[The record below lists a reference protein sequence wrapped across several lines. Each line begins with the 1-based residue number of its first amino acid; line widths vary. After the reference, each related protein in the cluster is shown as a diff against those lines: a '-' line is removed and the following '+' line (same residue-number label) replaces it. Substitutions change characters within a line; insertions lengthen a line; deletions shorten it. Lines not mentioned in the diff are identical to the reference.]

1 MKKLKRLLLA
11 LRVHSLGRTDSGRF
25 GLFGLWP
32 LGFRLRKTR
41 FVLGLV
47 LLALPLFFLT
57 RVNTAHVSALASDNL
72 NFQARLE
79 SNTGAITADGYYNI
93 EFNLYSASTGGTALW
108 TETYAYNS
116 GSGSCSGPLGTND
129 CRVRVA
135 NGYVSV
141 YLGSVTSFPSTIP
154 WDQQLYLTMNVG
166 GTTASGPI
174 TWDGEMNP
182 RLKLTAVPYA
192 MAAKNAEQ
200 ITKSSGANISTLS
213 IAAPTG
219 GNQSFVLQNQGVAGT
234 YNVLTALAGTD
245 GYVKLQTATPGTQQT
260 GHININGTGLFGG
273 LLQSNTLG
281 VGSTQQFQV
290 SNVGNVSTA
299 GTLQGG
305 SSLTLGTSG
314 TIAGQLILHSA
325 ANSNTLIL
333 QSDAQNS
340 NATITI
346 PTITGATDTVC
357 LYNLGNCAATSAGFI
372 QNQYAAQQSGNAW
385 VSGNLRAD
393 TAVVT
398 PVIRPTTDGTS
409 ALKIQNAAG
418 TADIVTVDST
428 NSTVKFKAGSDTSA
442 EGPELYGGSDFSSGW
457 TTTGWDTTTVV
468 TRATHTAGNT
478 NALTNTSVAITA
490 GTRYQVTF
498 NLQSNSCSGAGET
511 LTVRVGNTIIGTL
524 PASSCNSYAAYSFV
538 GQAANT
544 NGVSFTPTSG
554 WVGGI
559 NSFTISIKTIG
570 AITSPAITIENAS
583 GAANIEI
590 RASSSTSNTF
600 VGLSSGRQ
608 NTAGGQNVALGS
620 TALQNNTYGNDN
632 TAIGYKALQSNTSG
646 ANNTALGSQAL
657 MNNISGVNNVALGMS
672 TLQGNVSGSDN
683 IGIGLSAL
691 GGNSFGGSNIALGH
705 SAASSNT
712 IGSNNIAI
720 GWEALLSNTSANFN
734 VAVGYNS
741 LRLATGGGNTALGT
755 ISLSGLTTG
764 TQNAAVGYAAL
775 GATNTGS
782 NNAALGY
789 NALLS
794 NSSGSN
800 NSALGVSA
808 GYRDQVTAFAT
819 LGNLQRATAIGAYA
833 QVQQSDSIVLG
844 SVDYNTKVGVGIT
857 TPSNTFSV
865 SPYDYKTGT
874 VTRTNGSAVLVGT
887 GTIWTAAMVGD
898 IIVFADG
905 TTNTVTDITSNTS
918 ITMGTTFTGT
928 TDAAPVNYR
937 FHKVGLQVTNTGK
950 IGIGT
955 VSPASKLTIVQGSQH
970 ASEGLS
976 IMEGGEGRIG
986 LYTGTLGVSY
996 LDFTN
1001 NAAKI
1006 RQTSSSSTLG
1016 IESSREIVLS
1026 TSSNVNSGMKFDV
1039 MGSRVLNI
1047 DTAGNGTGDALFRNR
1062 LDSASAFAIQNSS
1075 NTSLFTADTT
1085 NSRIQVGSVT
1095 TDATAILFG
1104 LDSYNNGAD
1113 PTGFN
1118 GAMYYNTSTNKF
1130 RCFENSAWANCAA
1143 SAENVIQNQSA
1154 TAQTTATFW
1163 IQGSGR
1169 SDASFLAPQFDAAT
1183 GIALSLGTTN
1193 ATSITIGKGTVGTVL
1208 ASSTITAG
1216 TSGSATTLQGA
1227 AQLTANT
1234 AGNDFTIKGS
1244 TGNGTGNG
1252 GTLLISG
1259 GDAGATGTMGLVSLN
1274 PTSFAAQTAQTLGSS
1289 QTLNQA
1295 WINNYSTLPLI
1306 ASNTGLTF
1314 TVPAPAISTV
1324 GRVYYISNAGTNDF
1338 NILLNGTNIN
1348 IALKANSTATLIWNG
1363 NGWTA
1368 AGASSATDL
1377 QAAYN
1382 NTLTSAGAAELILN
1396 APGGAA
1402 DGLTIRNNGTPIT
1415 GALFEVQSSIATNL
1429 FSVNNNTIE
1438 YAVNGGAENTTLTA
1452 WSNYNSGVAAK
1463 TTAAGTFA
1471 TGLASVGVTTS
1482 GTNQGAK
1489 NTLASTLPAGNYVVS
1504 FAAKLAA
1511 GGPNTF
1517 NIWYSGNGTAQTAT
1531 CNTSL
1536 PGTGY
1541 TISPNFTVST
1551 SWTKVSC
1558 FIIVPSGGTATNAIL
1573 IANQSNTSFYLDNL
1587 SVISNAATTT
1597 PANVQIGG
1605 GATGGQPT
1613 LFTLDQFAG
1622 PPMSTTNAAYFGSM
1636 YYDTSIGAIQC
1647 YQSSGWG
1654 ACGSAPDD
1662 IISMTPE
1669 YTGAVLNGTGVGTM
1683 TADFCANS
1691 AALTVGTLCSS
1702 NEARNFYKW
1711 TSPQATAQSYSIYV
1725 TYRLPSTFKSFKNGT
1740 MSLNGLTDS
1749 TTNAGV
1755 KYALFRKSQG
1765 GGVAQCSADT
1775 AALGSANT
1783 WTQIAPT
1790 TDITSSTCGVGQPN
1804 AFVAGDTL
1812 IIRITVNAQSNAS
1825 AYVENL
1831 TFQYSNK

>member
-1 MKKLKRLLLA
+1 M
-11 LRVHSLGRTDSGRF
+11 
-25 GLFGLWP
+25 
-32 LGFRLRKTR
+32 R

-47 LLALPLFFLT
+47 LAILPLFFLT
-57 RVNTAHVSALASDNL
+57 RANTAHVSALPSDNL

-79 SNTGAITADGYYNI
+79 SSTGAIAPDGYYDI
-93 EFNLYSASTGGTALW
+93 EFKLYNADTGGTSLW
-108 TETYAYNS
+108 TETRSYNS
-116 GSGSCSGPLGTND
+116 GSGQCSGPLGAND

-200 ITKSSGANISTLS
+200 ITKSSGANIATLS
-213 IAAPTG
+213 IAAPTS
-219 GNQSFVLQNQGVAGT
+219 GNQTFVLQDQGAAGT
-234 YNVLTALAGTD
+234 YNILTDYNAPTVLAG
-245 GYVKLQTATPGTQQT
+245 
-260 GHININGTGLFGG
+260 
-273 LLQSNTLG
+273 S
-281 VGSTQQFQV
+281 
-290 SNVGNVSTA
+290 
-299 GTLQGG
+299 
-305 SSLTLGTSG
+305 
-314 TIAGQLILHSA
+314 
-325 ANSNTLIL
+325 
-333 QSDAQNS
+333 
-340 NATITI
+340 
-346 PTITGATDTVC
+346 
-357 LYNLGNCAATSAGFI
+357 FI
-372 QNQYAAQQSGNAW
+372 QNQNAAVQSTSNYW
-385 VSGNLRAD
+385 ISGTGRAD
-393 TAVVT
+393 TSILT
-398 PVIRPTTDGTS
+398 PLLDTAIATALNLGTTNATS
-409 ALKIQNAAG
+409 INLNQNTTLAAG
-418 TADIVTVDST
+418 KSI
-428 NSTVKFKAGSDTSA
+428 
-442 EGPELYGGSDFSSGW
+442 
-457 TTTGWDTTTVV
+457 
-468 TRATHTAGNT
+468 
-478 NALTNTSVAITA
+478 
-490 GTRYQVTF
+490 
-498 NLQSNSCSGAGET
+498 T
-511 LTVRVGNTIIGTL
+511 LT
-524 PASSCNSYAAYSFV
+524 
-538 GQAANT
+538 
-544 NGVSFTPTSG
+544 
-554 WVGGI
+554 
-559 NSFTISIKTIG
+559 
-570 AITSPAITIENAS
+570 
-583 GAANIEI
+583 
-590 RASSSTSNTF
+590 
-600 VGLSSGRQ
+600 
-608 NTAGGQNVALGS
+608 
-620 TALQNNTYGNDN
+620 
-632 TAIGYKALQSNTSG
+632 
-646 ANNTALGSQAL
+646 
-657 MNNISGVNNVALGMS
+657 
-672 TLQGNVSGSDN
+672 
-683 IGIGLSAL
+683 
-691 GGNSFGGSNIALGH
+691 
-705 SAASSNT
+705 
-712 IGSNNIAI
+712 
-720 GWEALLSNTSANFN
+720 
-734 VAVGYNS
+734 
-741 LRLATGGGNTALGT
+741 GGNTASRPASPTEGMVYYDTTTKQL
-755 ISLSGLTTG
+755 LTYSNG
-764 TQNAAVGYAAL
+764 KWQADRSEAIVVAA
-775 GATNTGS
+775 
-782 NNAALGY
+782 
-789 NALLS
+789 S
-794 NSSGSN
+794 NSSDADKA
-800 NSALGVSA
+800 SADYVATGTSDQTVINTALTNADPA
-808 GYRDQVTAFAT
+808 GTGR
-819 LGNLQRATAIGAYA
+819 
-833 QVQQSDSIVLG
+833 
-844 SVDYNTKVGVGIT
+844 
-857 TPSNTFSV
+857 
-865 SPYDYKTGT
+865 KTGR
-874 VTRTNGSAVLVGT
+874 VVLLAG
-887 GTIWTAAMVGD
+887 
-898 IIVFADG
+898 
-905 TTNTVTDITSNTS
+905 
-918 ITMGTTFTGT
+918 TFTT
-928 TDAAPVNYR
+928 TDAISIPNDTTLAGIGRGTLIKFANIDGQN
-937 FHKVGLQVTNTGK
+937 KNMVTNTDPVNGEGVTVRDLRLDGNRTVNTSGTQHGVYFNGVGAVNNSRQGATVNGVWAMNFRGDGIYLFSSYLSTILGSTSQDNAGNGFRIHSSHRSNVSNNLSIANDAWGVVVIGSK
-950 IGIGT
+950 NIVVNGNTIAFNGELAGATTSGGMIIHGSSSENAITNNAFRDSGIGT
-955 VSPASKLTIVQGSQH
+955 GASNPSIYVNTASNNTITGNNIADTNGTTGYAINIAN
-970 ASEGLS
+970 ASSTNNYLS
-976 IMEGGEGRIG
+976 NNVI
-986 LYTGTLGVSY
+986 TGTYVAPL
-996 LDFTN
+996 
-1001 NAAKI
+1001 
-1006 RQTSSSSTLG
+1006 
-1016 IESSREIVLS
+1016 
-1026 TSSNVNSGMKFDV
+1026 
-1039 MGSRVLNI
+1039 I
-1047 DTAGNGTGDALFRNR
+1047 DNGTDTIWAGQQNGT
-1062 LDSASAFAIQNSS
+1062 SA
-1075 NTSLFTADTT
+1075 TADYLIQPAGSIQLLKDTYV
-1085 NSRIQVGSVT
+1085 SGKLQVGSAT
-1095 TDATAILFG
+1095 TDATINLFG
-1104 LDSYNNGAD
+1104 LDSYNNATD

-1130 RCFENSAWANCAA
+1130 RCFENGAWTNCAA

-1154 TAQTTATFW
+1154 AAQTTATFW

-1183 GIALSLGTTN
+1183 GIALSLGATN

-1244 TGNGTGNG
+1244 AGNGTGNG

-1338 NILLNGTNIN
+1338 NILLNGTSIN

-1382 NTLTSAGAAELILN
+1382 NTLSSAGAAELVLN

-1452 WSNYNSGVAAK
+1452 WSNYNAGVATK

-1471 TGLASVGVTTS
+1471 TGLAGVSVTTS

-1504 FAAKLAA
+1504 FAAKLSS
-1511 GGPNTF
+1511 GGPSTF
-1517 NIWYSGNGTAQTAT
+1517 NIWYSANGTAQTAA

-1573 IANQSNTSFYLDNL
+1573 IANQSNISFYLDNL

>member
-1 MKKLKRLLLA
+1 MLQILDESYAKWTQIFVYIFCLFGGSKEVILAIRKRQKSKGTSKTKLGSFAKSDRNQHKHLQINQMTKPKPRLLAIFARILSRFTVRDFVVSATRIARPQLA
-11 LRVHSLGRTDSGRF
+11 V
-25 GLFGLWP
+25 
-32 LGFRLRKTR
+32 
-41 FVLGLV
+41 GLV
-47 LLALPLFFLT
+47 LLALPLFSLT
-57 RVNTAHVSALASDNL
+57 HVGTYVGVGNDHAYAATSDNL

-79 SNTGAITADGYYNI
+79 TAAGAIAADGYYNL
-93 EFNLYSASTGGTALW
+93 EFKLYTTTSGGSALW
-108 TETYAYNS
+108 TETYTGANK
-116 GSGSCSGPLGTND
+116 
-129 CRVRVA
+129 VRVA
-135 NGYVSV
+135 NGYITVN
-141 YLGSVTSFPSTIP
+141 LGSLTSFPSTIP

-166 GTTASGPI
+166 GTGASAS
-174 TWDGEMNP
+174 WDGEMNP

-192 MAAKNAEQ
+192 FNAKTASEL
-200 ITKSSGANISTLS
+200 TKSNVSGTLLSTLS
-213 IAAPTG
+213 IQAPTG
-219 GNQSFVLQNQGVAGT
+219 GNQLFQIPDQGAGGTYTLLTQNTANGAYIQNQNGAAQAAN
-234 YNVLTALAGTD
+234 YW
-245 GYVKLQTATPGTQQT
+245 
-260 GHININGTGLFGG
+260 INGT
-273 LLQSNTLG
+273 
-281 VGSTQQFQV
+281 
-290 SNVGNVSTA
+290 A
-299 GTLQGG
+299 
-305 SSLTLGTSG
+305 
-314 TIAGQLILHSA
+314 
-325 ANSNTLIL
+325 
-333 QSDAQNS
+333 
-340 NATITI
+340 
-346 PTITGATDTVC
+346 
-357 LYNLGNCAATSAGFI
+357 
-372 QNQYAAQQSGNAW
+372 
-385 VSGNLRAD
+385 RAD
-393 TAVVT
+393 TAIIT
-398 PVIRPTTDGTS
+398 PALRPTADGTT
-409 ALKIQNAAG
+409 AFQIQNAAG
-418 TADIVTVDST
+418 TATVM
-428 NSTVKFKAGSDTSA
+428 NV
-442 EGPELYGGSDFSSGW
+442 
-457 TTTGWDTTTVV
+457 DTTNGT
-468 TRATHTAGNT
+468 ATFQAIDT
-478 NALTNTSVAITA
+478 NGATITTNTVLVIK
-490 GTRYQVTF
+490 
-498 NLQSNSCSGAGET
+498 N
-511 LTVRVGNTIIGTL
+511 
-524 PASSCNSYAAYSFV
+524 AA
-538 GQAANT
+538 GQAN
-544 NGVSFTPTSG
+544 V
-554 WVGGI
+554 
-559 NSFTISIKTIG
+559 
-570 AITSPAITIENAS
+570 
-583 GAANIEI
+583 EI
-590 RASSSTSNTF
+590 RASDNTSNTF
-600 VGLSSGRQ
+600 IGLNSGQ
-608 NTAGGQNVALGS
+608 ANTTGGYNTTLGS
-620 TALQNNTYGNDN
+620 NS
-632 TAIGYKALQSNTSG
+632 LQSNTTGSY
-646 ANNTALGSQAL
+646 NTA
-657 MNNISGVNNVALGMS
+657 
-672 TLQGNVSGSDN
+672 
-683 IGIGLSAL
+683 
-691 GGNSFGGSNIALGH
+691 FG
-705 SAASSNT
+705 
-712 IGSNNIAI
+712 
-720 GWEALLSNTSANFN
+720 
-734 VAVGYNS
+734 Y
-741 LRLATGGGNTALGT
+741 
-755 ISLSGLTTG
+755 
-764 TQNAAVGYAAL
+764 
-775 GATNTGS
+775 
-782 NNAALGY
+782 
-789 NALLS
+789 
-794 NSSGSN
+794 
-800 NSALGVSA
+800 SA
-808 GYRDQVTAFAT
+808 GYQDSGNQFKT
-819 LGNLQRATAIGAYA
+819 LNNLQRSTSIGAYA
-833 QVQQSDSIVLG
+833 QVTQDNAIVLG
-844 SVDYNTKVGVGIT
+844 SVDTLTKVGIGIT
-857 TPSNTFSV
+857 SPQNQLSV
-865 SPYDYKTGT
+865 SPVNLNSTSITATQSGNT
-874 VTRTNGSAVLVGT
+874 VTSSGAIFSAVNVGETLV
-887 GTIWTAAMVGD
+887 WAD
-898 IIVFADG
+898 DG
-905 TTNTVTDITSNTS
+905 TTAQITAYTDSTHVEVSTSVTKATATYFR
-918 ITMGTTFTGT
+918 T
-928 TDAAPVNYR
+928 
-937 FHKVGLQVTNTGK
+937 HKAGLQVTNTGK

-955 VSPASKLTIVQGSQH
+955 VSPASKLTIAQDSQN

-976 IMEGGEGRIG
+976 VMEGGAGRIG
-986 LYTGTLGVSY
+986 LYTGTGGVSY

-1006 RQTSSSSTLG
+1006 RQTNPSSTLG

-1026 TSSNVNSGMKFDV
+1026 TSANVSSGMKFDV

-1085 NSRIQVGSVT
+1085 NSRIQVGSAT

-1104 LDSYNNGAD
+1104 LDSYNNGTD

-1154 TAQTTATFW
+1154 AAQTTATFW

-1169 SDASFLAPQFDAAT
+1169 SNASFLAPQFDAAT

-1244 TGNGTGNG
+1244 AGNGTGNG

-1382 NTLTSAGAAELILN
+1382 NTLSSAGAAELVLN

-1452 WSNYNSGVAAK
+1452 WSNYNAGVTTK

-1471 TGLASVGVTTS
+1471 TGLAGVNVATS
-1482 GTNQGAK
+1482 ATNQGAK
-1489 NTLASTLPAGNYVVS
+1489 NTLSTALPAGNYVVS
-1504 FAAKLAA
+1504 FAAKLSS
-1511 GGPNTF
+1511 GGPSTF
-1517 NIWYSGNGTAQTAT
+1517 NIWYSANGTAQTAA

-1573 IANQSNTSFYLDNL
+1573 IANQSNISFYLDNL

>member
-1 MKKLKRLLLA
+1 VKKLKRLLLA

-25 GLFGLWP
+25 GLFGP

-41 FVLGLV
+41 SVLGLV

-57 RVNTAHVSALASDNL
+57 RANTAHVSALPSDNL

-141 YLGSVTSFPSTIP
+141 YLASVTSFPSTIP

-166 GTTASGPI
+166 GTTSSGPI

-219 GNQSFVLQNQGVAGT
+219 GNQTFVLQNQGVAGT

-290 SNVGNVSTA
+290 GTTGNITTTGTIQGNST
-299 GTLQGG
+299 
-305 SSLTLGTSG
+305 LTLGLAST
-314 TIAGQLILHSA
+314 TNGQLILRSATNTNTLTIQSA
-325 ANSNTLIL
+325 AQDNS
-333 QSDAQNS
+333 
-340 NATITI
+340 ATITI
-346 PTITGATDTVC
+346 PNITGATDTVC

-398 PVIRPTTDGTS
+398 PIIRPTTDGTS

-428 NSTVKFKAGSDTSA
+428 NSTVKFKAGSDTTALGS
-442 EGPELYGGSDFSSGW
+442 ELYGGGDYSTGW
-457 TTTGWDTTTVV
+457 TTAGWDTTTVV

-478 NALTNTSVAITA
+478 NALVNTSVPIVA
-490 GTRYQVTF
+490 GTRYQVSF
-498 NLQSNSCSGAGET
+498 NFQSGSCSGGSTES
-511 LTVRVGNTIIGTL
+511 LTVRIGGTQLTNLTADYCDVYGNYSFIATAGNTTGL
-524 PASSCNSYAAYSFV
+524 SFI
-538 GQAANT
+538 
-544 NGVSFTPTSG
+544 PTSG

-559 NSFTISIKTIG
+559 NSTTISIKTLG
-570 AITSPAITIENAS
+570 VQTNPAISVLNTS
-583 GAANIEI
+583 GVATLEI
-590 RASSSTSNTF
+590 RASNNTSNAF
-600 VGLSSGRQ
+600 IGLSSGYQ
-608 NTAGGQNVALGS
+608 NSTGTQNSAVGTYS
-620 TALQNNTYGNDN
+620 LQNNTTGGSN
-632 TAIGYKALQSNTSG
+632 TAFGYSALRYNVSGTSNT
-646 ANNTALGSQAL
+646 AVGSQAL
-657 MNNISGVNNVALGMS
+657 MNN
-672 TLQGNVSGSDN
+672 VS
-683 IGIGLSAL
+683 
-691 GGNSFGGSNIALGH
+691 GGSNTAIGINSLQYNTTGYSNVGVGYASLLNNTSGTSNVAIGWN
-705 SAASSNT
+705 SAASNT
-712 IGSNNIAI
+712 TASNNIAI
-720 GWEALLSNTSANFN
+720 GNEALRYNVLASGNVAIGSGSMKSTTAGSNT
-734 VAVGYNS
+734 AVGTSS
-741 LRLATGGGNTALGT
+741 LLNNTTGMQNTALGAQA
-755 ISLSGLTTG
+755 LQNNTTG
-764 TQNAAVGYAAL
+764 GSNVAIGFSSGYSSS
-775 GATNTGS
+775 TGS
-782 NNAALGY
+782 DNTFVGRN
-789 NALLS
+789 
-794 NSSGSN
+794 
-800 NSALGVSA
+800 A
-808 GYRDQVTAFAT
+808 GYRDQVSSFQT
-819 LGNLQRATAIGAYA
+819 LSALQRATAIGAYA

-865 SPYDYKTGT
+865 SPYDYKTGS
-874 VTRTNGSAVLVGT
+874 VTRTNGSAVLAGT

-905 TTNTVTDITSNTS
+905 TTNTVTDFTSATS

-955 VSPASKLTIVQGSQH
+955 VSPASKLTIAQGSQH

-976 IMEGGEGRIG
+976 IMEGGVGRIG
-986 LYTGTLGVSY
+986 LYTGTLGFSY

-1006 RQTSSSSTLG
+1006 RQTSLSATLG

-1085 NSRIQVGSVT
+1085 NSRIQVGSAT

-1143 SAENVIQNQSA
+1143 SAENVILNQSA